1 MKRTLLSLAA
11 LCLCASL
18 FAQSLGKSELETIR
32 GSFVKD
38 PSTVALQNVI
48 SHTGDIASLA
58 LRVNPNKVLDD
69 IFKYEVPRLPSAPD
83 QYTSGRC
90 WLFTSLNAI
99 RPYAMEKF
107 NVKDFRFSHNFDSF
121 WDLFEKSN
129 LFLESIILTAN
140 EEVTGR
146 AVTELFKTPVGDGA
160 AWNFFLN
167 LAEKYG
173 VAPESAMPE
182 TIHSNKTANMR
193 TLLNQKLRRE
203 GWNIREMAAAGSTPK
218 EMREYKLEVL
228 KDVYRLLALCLGEPP
243 TEFTWTYQ
251 DRDGVSHTIK
261 TTPQEFYKSIVPADY
276 GLESMV
282 MIMND
287 PTREYYKVYEIENYR
302 NCYEGIN
309 WVYLNLPNEEMK
321 AGALATIK
329 DGEAVYASCDWR
341 KGMVKPAN
349 SMTCDSYDYDSL
361 FGMEFGMDKKARIL
375 TRFSAS
381 AHAMLIIACDT
392 DENDKPTKW
401 KFFNSWFDTGEKST
415 LTFTDEWFD
424 GYIFRL
430 ALNRKYLS
438 EKALQAL
445 ETKHVM
451 LPFWDYMN

>member
-1 MKRTLLSLAA
+1 MKRLAIAAAAVLLIPAGMSAQTAGGGISADMLKEISKGYAGTAA
-11 LCLCASL
+11 D
-18 FAQSLGKSELETIR
+18 K
-32 GSFVKD
+32 
-38 PSTVALQNVI
+38 
-48 SHTGDIASLA
+48 A
-58 LRVNPNKVLDD
+58 LRNALNTTSITVLAENADNLAMIDTHFSDKVKTRG
-69 IFKYEVPRLPSAPD
+69 ITD
-83 QYTSGRC
+83 QKSSGRC
-90 WLFTSLNAI
+90 WLFSGLNVLRARMI
-99 RPYAMEKF
+99 DKFDLGDFTFSQNYLFFYDQLEKA
-107 NVKDFRFSHNFDSF
+107 
-121 WDLFEKSN
+121 N
-129 LFLESIILTAN
+129 LFLQGVIDTRDLPFDDRKVDWLFAN
-140 EEVTGR
+140 
-146 AVTELFKTPVGDGA
+146 PIGDGGQ
-160 AWNFFLN
+160 FTGVSN
-167 LAEKYG
+167 LIMKYG
-173 VAPESAMPE
+173 LVPAEVMPE
-182 TIHSNKTANMR
+182 TLNANSTSAMSTQIK
-193 TLLNQKLRRE
+193 TLLRQDGLKLR
-203 GWNIREMAAAGSTPK
+203 AAGRRDDLQAMKT
-218 EMREYKLEVL
+218 EML
-228 KDVYRLLALCLGEPP
+228 KDVYHILALCLGVPP
-243 TEFTWTYQ
+243 TEFEWARYNSK
-251 DRDGVSHTIK
+251 GEFVSSK
-261 TTPQEFYKSIVPADY
+261 VYTPKAFYEEFIGAD
-276 GLESMV
+276 LENNYIMV
-282 MIMND
+282 MND

-302 NCYEGIN
+302 NCYEGVN